1 MTGTLRDIIPHGAE
15 CMGESAILV
24 DTLAS
29 CR

>member
-1 MTGTLRDIIPHGAE
+1 MTGTLRNITHGAE
-15 CMGESAILV
+15 WMGESAILV

>member
-1 MTGTLRDIIPHGAE
+1 MTGMLRDIPHGAQW
-15 CMGESAILV
+15 MGESAILV